1 MDMVRDV
8 MKDMT
13 EERRR
18 AEARE
23 AAEREAMAQEIA
35 TQETETQEILSQNIS
50 GRWKQWER
58 AILED
63 PDLSRELNEMKDDRE
78 HGEERI
84 HDCFYKD
91 LEFGTGGLRGIMG
104 AGTNRMNIYT
114 VARASQG
121 YAEYLKDSPRQ
132 EISLAIAYDSR
143 LKSKEF
149 ARTAAEVFVASGI
162 RVYMFPELVPTP
174 MLSYGVR
181 YLKCDGGVVITA
193 SHNPAEYNGYKV
205 YGPDGG
211 QITGAVAKGI
221 LAKISGIHMFS
232 GVEKMDFDTAMKAGY
247 ISYIDDT
254 LMEAY
259 YEAVSAEAFG
269 GKLDRDIK
277 IVYTPLNGAG
287 LKPVCQVLKRNG
299 FTDISVV
306 EEQRDPDGNFPTCP
320 YPNPEK
326 AEALELAIRDAGY
339 LDSDLVLAT
348 DPDCDRVGIAVRS
361 LGGNSEV
368 TAVQSAEGH
377 GEAGAITGQ
386 SASGSSGY
394 RLLTGNETGVLLL
407 DYVARRRRENGVMPE
422 KPVAAKTI
430 VTTDL
435 AVKVAQAYGV
445 EMRDVLTGFKYIGE
459 QIGILEAKGDEGRFI
474 LGMEESYGYLTGSYV
489 RDKDGVNA
497 SLLICEMA
505 AYYKMRGLTLEQV
518 LEDIYR
524 QYGYYLNTQLTFTF
538 AGEEGSQKME
548 GIMEEIRRGAALFP
562 ALADNKMVRV
572 EDYQASQVFLPE
584 GLHAPLKL
592 PRSNVLKMMWED
604 GSSLTVRPSGTE
616 PKLKIYISA
625 TGENQETARRK
636 EHKIREKIQL
646 LYL

>member
-23 AAEREAMAQEIA
+23 A
-35 TQETETQEILSQNIS
+35 ETQEILSQNIS

-121 YAEYLKDSPRQ
+121 YAQYLKDSPRQ

-149 ARTAAEVFVASGI
+149 ARTAAEVFAASGI
-162 RVYMFPELVPTP
+162 RVYMFPKLVPTP

-181 YLKCDGGVVITA
+181 YLKCDGGVVVTA

-269 GKLDRDIK
+269 GELDRDIK

-299 FTDISVV
+299 FTNISIV
-306 EEQRDPDGNFPTCP
+306 EEQREPDGNFPTCP

-361 LGGNSEV
+361 LGGNSEAI
-368 TAVQSAEGH
+368 AVQSAEGH
-377 GEAGAITGQ
+377 GEAGRITGQ
-386 SASGSSGY
+386 SASRSSGY

-524 QYGYYLNTQLTFTF
+524 QYGYYLNTQLT
-538 AGEEGSQKME
+538 
-548 GIMEEIRRGAALFP
+548 
-562 ALADNKMVRV
+562 
-572 EDYQASQVFLPE
+572 
-584 GLHAPLKL
+584 
-592 PRSNVLKMMWED
+592 
-604 GSSLTVRPSGTE
+604 
-616 PKLKIYISA
+616 
-625 TGENQETARRK
+625 
-636 EHKIREKIQL
+636 
-646 LYL
+646 